1 MQKLL
6 QKPAQKFV
14 TALLL
19 VCVGVPSLAYSA
31 LTLSADEEI
40 RREEIAGICMI
51 ASNGVYNIATDHQNG
66 VKKDKA
72 KKNLDKELK
81 KIDKSFKNKDLVA
94 FVDETWHQGLDIIYK
109 MPVHDNKADKEKFI
123 EQALDGSFRAC
134 FDDLDR

>member
-1 MQKLL
+1 MQLSQTSL
-6 QKPAQKFV
+6 HTLM

-19 VCVGVPSLAYSA
+19 ACAVVPSLAHSA
-31 LTLSADEEI
+31 LTLSADETV

-72 KKNLDKELK
+72 KKNLAKELK
-81 KIDKSFKNKDLVA
+81 TVDKGFKNKDLVA
-94 FVDETWHQGLDIIYK
+94 FIEETWNHGLEIIYK
-109 MPVHDNKADKEKFI
+109 MPVHESPADKEKFI